1 MTYFH
6 VLPTIFALHVRNVWT
21 PGFFVSLAVTGIP
34 LPAVVAWIATQS
46 ASSEPLAYIAIG
58 IVLMTMWQVSVFFSG
73 WTLSLE
79 FDFGT
84 VDHTL
89 VSRTPLPVVMFTKA
103 AASLAISI
111 PGALI
116 AFATVQLISRQL
128 LEVASPIHLVISMGV
143 AVWSIVVVGFLFA
156 PLFVLVKGRPGFF
169 NALLPLGAA
178 FSGFLYP
185 ISQLSPEARIIA
197 HMLPTSWAMD
207 GVIRSIRVGES
218 STRILGDWGAA
229 IGLSI
234 VLLAITWFMFGK
246 VEASLRRSGHVGR
259 F

>member
-1 MTYFH
+1 MDSG
-6 VLPTIFALHVRNVWT
+6 V
-21 PGFFVSLAVTGIP
+21 FVSLAITGIP

-46 ASSEPLAYIAIG
+46 AASEPLAYIAIG
-58 IVLMTMWQVSVFFSG
+58 VVLMTMWQFSVFFSG

-79 FDFGT
+79 FDLGT

-89 VSRTPLPVVMFTKA
+89 VSRTPLPIVMFTKA
-103 AASLAISI
+103 AASLVVSI
-111 PGALI
+111 PGAVI

-128 LEVASPIHLVISMGV
+128 IEVESAIHLVISMGV
-143 AVWSIVVVGFLFA
+143 AVWSIIVVGFLFA

-169 NALLPLGAA
+169 NALLPLGTA

-185 ISQLSPEARIIA
+185 ISQLSPEARVIA
-197 HMLPTSWAMD
+197 HTLPTSWAMD
-207 GVIRSIRVGES
+207 GVIRSIREGES
-218 STRILGDWGAA
+218 STRIMGDWGAA

-234 VLLAITWFMFGK
+234 VLLAFTWCMFGK